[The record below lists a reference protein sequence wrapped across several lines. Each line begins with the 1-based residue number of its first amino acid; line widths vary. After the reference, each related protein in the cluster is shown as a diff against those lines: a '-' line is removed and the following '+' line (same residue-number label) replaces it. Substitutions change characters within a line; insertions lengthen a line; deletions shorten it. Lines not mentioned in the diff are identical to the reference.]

1 VAVRSWKSLLTWSSP
16 KEADQNRSGA
26 RTATNSPNS
35 NTSRSQK
42 KKLKD
47 FPQARRG
54 RDTPVDSKFQ
64 TQNENNRAWAWAF
77 HSQFALPQPK
87 TEPKKLLEFLPPRQT
102 SYSKIPKIF
111 IAA

>member
-1 VAVRSWKSLLTWSSP
+1 LGGCPFLEEPTDLVQPKRSRPKSFWRANRHQFP
-16 KEADQNRSGA
+16 KLKHFPVS
-26 RTATNSPNS
+26 
-35 NTSRSQK
+35 K
-42 KKLKD
+42 KKNLKD

-64 TQNENNRAWAWAF
+64 TQNENNRAWAF

-102 SYSKIPKIF
+102 SYSKMPKIF